1 VTSPPDAPLPPP
13 APPQSP
19 PLTPTPDPQGGWYSE
34 LPPQPR
40 SDSTV
45 GFLVVVVLV
54 GLVLG
59 AGFVLFVAYELF
71 ITVSTYG

>member
-1 VTSPPDAPLPPP
+1 
-13 APPQSP
+13 
-19 PLTPTPDPQGGWYSE
+19 
-34 LPPQPR
+34 
-40 SDSTV
+40 
-45 GFLVVVVLV
+45 VVVLV